1 MVSGGILQKRGNLV
15 YHGFKYVFQTFINEG
30 QIHSSIILK
39 ETQLDIIL
47 RNAMLLSLN
56 SLIQLSFKKSG
67 NLNPTFV
74 KLKCEQLFVMSFE
87 LD

>member
-1 MVSGGILQKRGNLV
+1 
-15 YHGFKYVFQTFINEG
+15 
-30 QIHSSIILK
+30 
-39 ETQLDIIL
+39 
-47 RNAMLLSLN
+47 MLLSLS